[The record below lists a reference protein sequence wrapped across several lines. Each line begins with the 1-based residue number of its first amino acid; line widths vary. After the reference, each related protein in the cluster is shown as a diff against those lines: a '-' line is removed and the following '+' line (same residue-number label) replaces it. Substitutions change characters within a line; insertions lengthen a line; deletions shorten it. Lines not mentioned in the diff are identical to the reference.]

1 MTDERD
7 NSLDDAKAKV
17 ERDEWVVNDG
27 IISERMRVLEAGDFP
42 PEDAIRFA
50 RELVRYAPPGRV
62 VREALERLVDML
74 PEDRL
79 NNLVCEHVIRRPDRD
94 GDYCSGS
101 RRSVLAIELKERGF
115 DVQSG
120 WEVKTP
126 GGEVLKG
133 DNICRIALL
142 AVWLKESRI
151 RTAPESSPEP
161 SVSDA

>member
-50 RELVRYAPPGRV
+50 RELVRYAQPGRV
-62 VREALERLVDML
+62 VREVLERLVDML
-74 PEDRL
+74 PEDCL
-79 NNLVCEHVIRRPDRD
+79 NSLVREHVIRHADQD
-94 GDYCSGS
+94 SDYCS
-101 RRSVLAIELKERGF
+101 RSMHRIVAIELSKRGF
-115 DVQSG
+115 DVKLG

-126 GGEVLKG
+126 GGECLKG
-133 DNICRIALL
+133 DNICRTALL
-142 AVWLKESRI
+142 AVWLEENRIHSR
-151 RTAPESSPEP
+151 PSPTGY
-161 SVSDA
+161 

>member
-1 MTDERD
+1 MSAANELDERYMED
-7 NSLDDAKAKV
+7 EGMEELLNDDV
-17 ERDEWVVNDG
+17 
-27 IISERMRVLEAGDFP
+27 ICERMQVLEAEGFP
-42 PEDAIRFA
+42 PEEAIRFA